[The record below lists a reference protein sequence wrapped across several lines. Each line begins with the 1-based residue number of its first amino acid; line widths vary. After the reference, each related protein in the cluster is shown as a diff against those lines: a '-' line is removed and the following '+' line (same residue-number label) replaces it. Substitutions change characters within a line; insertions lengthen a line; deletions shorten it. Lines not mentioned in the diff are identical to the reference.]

1 MSKERIQGVT
11 EKVYNGVKYRST
23 LEANTAEIL
32 DLLGLPFE
40 YEKRRITLLEGF
52 RCPFQK
58 DKVRAITYTPDFIIG
73 PIMLECKGFE
83 TPEWKNKKKYIFKY
97 LMEYEPATIFYEIK
111 NCGRQ
116 LLQALDNHWTYLGY
130 AIEVTPKPTVKKRR
144 KKGKTI
150 DESPM
155 LFDSVQQALHDLHLG
170 GEVTNA
176 ILQCMIGK
184 KDYKYG
190 YSWKLKK
197 ISL

>member
-130 AIEVTPKPTVKKRR
+130 AIEVTPKPAIKKRR
-144 KKGKTI
+144 KKHLQQLRQKTAGPVPAVMSI
-150 DESPM
+150 
-155 LFDSVQQALHDLHLG
+155 QANSAQ
-170 GEVTNA
+170 NA
-176 ILQCMIGK
+176 AARNPKMV
-184 KDYKYG
+184 G
-190 YSWKLKK
+190 YAAAAL
-197 ISL
+197 